1 MKNWDEYD
9 DISENGDNENEKEE
23 KIINEAK
30 KLLFLRKYSNTKIKI
45 NELEKIIIESNYD
58 DCCIIKK
65 INNYLINN
73 SKKSKDNNNN
83 NKIHH
88 SRLKRHNKYKHQN
101 NNKKIIYKEREVE
114 LDYDKIETNNIN
126 EKEENKEQDIKII
139 NLNTRSIST
148 SGNSIASTSP
158 ENMNLKHYYSSDLN
172 IEKKNLSPFSIEN
185 SSYFPKNSY
194 ASYLLGDNYYINDS
208 VDSKLKGAKFPSK
221 LFPGVFFDQPIEKD
235 LIEDNNFNFNFDD
248 NNNTNFNYNWD
259 MVINYYKN
267 PSSSS
272 I

>member
-101 NNKKIIYKEREVE
+101 NNKK
-114 LDYDKIETNNIN
+114 
-126 EKEENKEQDIKII
+126 
-139 NLNTRSIST
+139 
-148 SGNSIASTSP
+148 
-158 ENMNLKHYYSSDLN
+158 
-172 IEKKNLSPFSIEN
+172 
-185 SSYFPKNSY
+185 
-194 ASYLLGDNYYINDS
+194 
-208 VDSKLKGAKFPSK
+208 
-221 LFPGVFFDQPIEKD
+221 
-235 LIEDNNFNFNFDD
+235 
-248 NNNTNFNYNWD
+248 
-259 MVINYYKN
+259 
-267 PSSSS
+267 
-272 I
+272 